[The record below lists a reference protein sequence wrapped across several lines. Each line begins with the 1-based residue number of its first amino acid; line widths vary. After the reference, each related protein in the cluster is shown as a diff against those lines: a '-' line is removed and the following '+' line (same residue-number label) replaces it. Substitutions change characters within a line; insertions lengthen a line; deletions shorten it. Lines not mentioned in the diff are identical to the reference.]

1 MDNFNLQSYLESGIL
16 ELYVLGDLSLSEK
29 LSVEERLLAQ
39 PELKKELLEVELAL
53 ENFANNNAIFP
64 ADELEAITIN
74 AILKSENEQ
83 FDDLSNLPLIH
94 KFSDAKKWQSII
106 NNSVMPSF
114 EDGKS
119 VKVLRHDDR
128 VSQMLVVS
136 MTDIAQETHEN
147 EYESFLILEG
157 ECKCVVGEDIRFMK
171 AGDFMPIPL
180 HALHHVEVLSNSVTA
195 ILQHVAV

>member
-1 MDNFNLQSYLESGIL
+1 
-16 ELYVLGDLSLSEK
+16 
-29 LSVEERLLAQ
+29 
-39 PELKKELLEVELAL
+39 
-53 ENFANNNAIFP
+53 
-64 ADELEAITIN
+64 
-74 AILKSENEQ
+74 
-83 FDDLSNLPLIH
+83 
-94 KFSDAKKWQSII
+94 
-106 NNSVMPSF
+106 MPSF